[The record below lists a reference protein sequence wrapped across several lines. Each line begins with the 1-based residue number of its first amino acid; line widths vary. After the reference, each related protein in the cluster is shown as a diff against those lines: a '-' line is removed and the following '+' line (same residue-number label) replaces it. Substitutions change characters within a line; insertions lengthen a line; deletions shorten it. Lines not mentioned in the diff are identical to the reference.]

1 MGPAANS
8 PPNTATRSRMPMIPC
23 PVLNAAATE
32 PAGAPSARDAP
43 PARQGRAGPAAPA
56 ALMGPSSVISSAT
69 EPAS

>member
-1 MGPAANS
+1 
-8 PPNTATRSRMPMIPC
+8 MPMIPC